1 MNLLMVQSGIG
12 TNIIFTQILL
22 KLSKLRFITD
32 SCLLF
37 SDPKQKLQAALDC
50 RSLLHAS
57 LTSLEAA
64 QLALPH
70 VELKYMSH
78 RQVLAV
84 NHCNTYLITDI
95 ANAAR

>member
-1 MNLLMVQSGIG
+1 MNFICAFFD
-12 TNIIFTQILL
+12 IIVDRYTYFLA
-22 KLSKLRFITD
+22 FAH
-32 SCLLF
+32 LF
-37 SDPKQKLQAALDC
+37 CSDPKQKLQAALDC
-50 RSLLHAS
+50 RSLFHAS
-57 LTSLEAA
+57 LTSLDAA